1 MAFDKSALSFVSWS
15 RTMAQQ
21 SANQIQ
27 FAMLLNSLIVVA
39 LVLCSTGFAGES
51 KTTTENNMSLQ
62 LPPCPDSPNCVSS
75 TDADSSHTIS
85 ALNFEGRS
93 PEKAMQ
99 ALQQVL
105 LSITDKVQV
114 TEDGLTLHAEFK
126 SAVFGFIDDVDAVL
140 NADQQCIEVRSA
152 SRTGYS
158 DFGVN
163 RRRVESIRQAFNQAL
178 MQGR

>member
-1 MAFDKSALSFVSWS
+1 
-15 RTMAQQ
+15 
-21 SANQIQ
+21 
-27 FAMLLNSLIVVA
+27 
-39 LVLCSTGFAGES
+39 
-51 KTTTENNMSLQ
+51 
-62 LPPCPDSPNCVSS
+62 
-75 TDADSSHTIS
+75 
-85 ALNFEGRS
+85 
-93 PEKAMQ
+93 
-99 ALQQVL
+99 VL

-140 NADQQCIEVRSA
+140 NADQQCIEIRSA

>member
-1 MAFDKSALSFVSWS
+1 
-15 RTMAQQ
+15 MAQQ
-21 SANQIQ
+21 LANHIQ
-27 FAMLLNSLIVVA
+27 FALLLSFLIVVA
-39 LVLCSTGFAGES
+39 MIFCSISFAGEP

-62 LPPCPDSPNCVSS
+62 LPPCPNSPNCVSS

-85 ALNFEGRS
+85 ALSFEGHS

-99 ALQQVL
+99 TLQQVL
-105 LSITDKVQV
+105 LSITDKAQV
-114 TEDGLTLHAEFK
+114 TEDGLSLHAEFK

-140 NADQQCIEVRSA
+140 NADQQCIEIRSA

-178 MQGR
+178 